1 MCGLRLKELGIN
13 VRRGPRLIGVVMI
26 RGMDSKSDAYEE
38 LISGVGM
45 EM

>member
-1 MCGLRLKELGIN
+1 
-13 VRRGPRLIGVVMI
+13 MI
-26 RGMDSKSDAYEE
+26 RGMDSKYDAYEE

>member
-1 MCGLRLKELGIN
+1 MRPYIH
-13 VRRGPRLIGVVMI
+13 GVVMI

>member
-1 MCGLRLKELGIN
+1 MSGLKLKEHVIDM
-13 VRRGPRLIGVVMI
+13 RWGPRFHGVVMI
-26 RGMDSKSDAYEE
+26 RGMDSKYDAYEE